1 MHGTSHGDRQILRH
15 IARVAMIERGLQPDF
30 PAAAMR
36 QAADLSVPPRT
47 ALVAAVRD
55 LRELPWVS
63 IDNDESRDLDQL
75 TAAEALGGGDVR
87 VRVAIADVDALVAPD
102 SPIDAHARH
111 NTTSVYTAA
120 RTFPMLPERL
130 STDLTS
136 LGERQERLALV
147 AELTFDADGHV
158 TGSDLYRAQVC
169 NRAKLAYPSIAAWLE
184 GTAGPPAALE
194 DPALQRQLH
203 LQDAAAQALRA
214 LRHEHGALT
223 LETLQTHAVFDGET
237 LRDLAPDRKNR
248 AQELIEDLMI
258 AANGAVARFLDHH
271 GVPSLRRVLRTPR
284 RWERIAALAAAL
296 GEHLPASPDALAL
309 NSFLIRRRRA
319 DPRGFADLS
328 LGVVKSLGSGE
339 YVATAAGQS
348 SRHFGLAVSNYT
360 HSSAPN
366 RRFPDL
372 ISQRLVKAVLEGRP
386 SPYPPQ
392 RLVELAAHCTT
403 QEDNAAKVER
413 RVNKSAAALLL
424 SGRIGD
430 SFDALVTG
438 AANKGTWVRIE
449 RPAIEGRLVR
459 GLEGLDVGQP
469 LRVRLLRVDVERGYI
484 DFGSVR

>member
-1 MHGTSHGDRQILRH
+1 M
-15 IARVAMIERGLQPDF
+15 
-30 PAAAMR
+30 
-36 QAADLSVPPRT
+36 
-47 ALVAAVRD
+47 
-55 LRELPWVS
+55 
-63 IDNDESRDLDQL
+63 
-75 TAAEALGGGDVR
+75 
-87 VRVAIADVDALVAPD
+87 
-102 SPIDAHARH
+102 
-111 NTTSVYTAA
+111 
-120 RTFPMLPERL
+120 
-130 STDLTS
+130 
-136 LGERQERLALV
+136 
-147 AELTFDADGHV
+147 
-158 TGSDLYRAQVC
+158 
-169 NRAKLAYPSIAAWLE
+169 
-184 GTAGPPAALE
+184 
-194 DPALQRQLH
+194 
-203 LQDAAAQALRA
+203 RA

-296 GEHLPASPDALAL
+296 GERLPASPDALAL

-328 LGVVKSLGSGE
+328 LGVVKSLGAGE
-339 YVATAAGQS
+339 YVATAAGES

-392 RLVELAAHCTT
+392 RLVELAAHCTA

-424 SGRIGD
+424 VGAQSGTR
-430 SFDALVTG
+430 ST
-438 AANKGTWVRIE
+438 R
-449 RPAIEGRLVR
+449 
-459 GLEGLDVGQP
+459 
-469 LRVRLLRVDVERGYI
+469 
-484 DFGSVR
+484 S